1 MLDLSDLRK
10 SCEERHIPLISIQT
24 QDFLISWLNKHQPE
38 RVLEI

>member
-24 QDFLISWLNKHQPE
+24 QDFLVSWLNNHQPK